1 MVNAMQAIKDKIFIC
16 YTKSD
21 KKIKEKSIYINEL
34 ANYEQLTV
42 SSKTNDN
49 IFELQKKIIEIL

>member
-1 MVNAMQAIKDKIFIC
+1 MQTIKDKIFIC

>member
-1 MVNAMQAIKDKIFIC
+1 MNKLYI
-16 YTKSD
+16 SD
-21 KKIKEKSIYINEL
+21 NWNKEFTKKIKEKSIYINEL

-49 IFELQKKIIEIL
+49 IFELQKKIIGIL